1 MRPTQI
7 CNLGEMTVALILLA
21 ETDLHIR
28 RFIAGILVD
37 CGHAVVA
44 CADAAEAATSL
55 SQRAVDVVV
64 TDLILDD
71 GEAARLGRD
80 CAARGIPTVTLSGSR
95 VRPGQSAATT
105 PCGLIE
111 KPFRFDDLRSV
122 LDAVRAPSGA
132 ATAFC

>member
-1 MRPTQI
+1 LDET
-7 CNLGEMTVALILLA
+7 TVALILLA
-21 ETDLHIR
+21 ETDLLIR
-28 RFIAGILVD
+28 RFITGILVD

-64 TDLILDD
+64 TDLILDR

-95 VRPGQSAATT
+95 VRPGQSVAA
-105 PCGLIE
+105 PRGLIE

>member
-1 MRPTQI
+1 MAR
-7 CNLGEMTVALILLA
+7 ILLA

-28 RFIAGILVD
+28 RFITGILVD

-64 TDLILDD
+64 TDLILDR

-95 VRPGQSAATT
+95 VRPGHAA
-105 PCGLIE
+105 PRGLIE

>member
-1 MRPTQI
+1 MAR
-7 CNLGEMTVALILLA
+7 VLLA

-28 RFIAGILVD
+28 RFIAGILGD

-44 CADAAEAATSL
+44 CANAAEAATSL
-55 SQRAVDVVV
+55 SQGAVDVVV

-80 CAARGIPTVTLSGSR
+80 CAARGIPTVTLSGSQ
-95 VRPGQSAATT
+95 VRPEHSAATA
-105 PCGLIE
+105 PRGLIE

-122 LDAVRAPSGA
+122 LDAVRAPHGA
-132 ATAFC
+132 ATAVC

>member
-1 MRPTQI
+1 MWQTQSR
-7 CNLGEMTVALILLA
+7 NFGETTVALILLA

-28 RFIAGILVD
+28 RFIAGILAD

-71 GEAARLGRD
+71 GEAARLSRD

-95 VRPGQSAATT
+95 VPPGQSAAAA
-105 PCGLIE
+105 PRGLIE
-111 KPFRFDDLRSV
+111 KPFRFDDLRNV
-122 LDAVRAPSGA
+122 LDAVRAPSA
-132 ATAFC
+132 ATASC